1 MRKIYKYENS
11 IVTVIMSEN
20 SITGN
25 LQKATE
31 NFLRKVVKERRANGN
46 SNTTRDIYKK

>member
-20 SITGN
+20 GITGDFK
-25 LQKATE
+25 KATE
-31 NFLRKVVKERRANGN
+31 NFLRKVIKERSTNGN
-46 SNTTRDIYKK
+46 SNTTGDIYKK